1 VGYGLYIN
9 TGKNREFYSNILK
22 NVYSPLFNELVKN
35 EFSRKTVNDSNE
47 DEATKKE
54 YSLKGLPFI
63 TWNGIRTNTR
73 MTIGETEIK
82 KEEYSVFNI
91 DNKLKEICDDE
102 EKLKYTPMDL
112 VALIES
118 YFFLDRVK
126 GVPTF
131 KTEKVKIQLAI
142 RRNIIIG
149 YKKYRRRLGLRD
161 VSIIKY
167 CHSFF
172 GWIWFK

>member
-1 VGYGLYIN
+1 M
-9 TGKNREFYSNILK
+9 
-22 NVYSPLFNELVKN
+22 
-35 EFSRKTVNDSNE
+35 
-47 DEATKKE
+47 KE
-54 YSLKGLPFI
+54 LPFI
-63 TWNGIRTNTR
+63 TWNGVRTNTT
-73 MTIGETEIK
+73 MTIGKTEIK
-82 KEEYSVFNI
+82 QEEYSVFNM

-102 EKLKYTPMDL
+102 EKLKYAPRDL
-112 VALIES
+112 VALIEN
-118 YFFLDRVK
+118 YFFLDCVK
-126 GVPTF
+126 GAPTYE
-131 KTEKVKIQLAI
+131 TEKVEIQFAI